1 VLISSFSFR
10 WLKRSFAHCFVSLK
24 SYLNILP
31 VLNTVILK
39 PSANIQRLFFLAS
52 SFIKIFLIPFTIF
65 AIIKSI
71 PIMFHKNIKLIIAG
85 LIIAVG
91 FWQFTESNIGN
102 GIFLILLS
110 AIPIFL
116 YFKNEFILLAFLKL
130 RKQDFAGAQKW
141 LAHIKNPETALVRKQ
156 QGYFNY
162 LHGIMLS
169 QTNINQ
175 AEKYIKKTI
184 ELGLFMD
191 TDFAVAKLN
200 LAGVAMTRR
209 RKLEATTLLNEAKKL
224 DKQNMLKDQI
234 TMMKDQMKKI

>member
-1 VLISSFSFR
+1 
-10 WLKRSFAHCFVSLK
+10 
-24 SYLNILP
+24 
-31 VLNTVILK
+31 
-39 PSANIQRLFFLAS
+39 
-52 SFIKIFLIPFTIF
+52 
-65 AIIKSI
+65 
-71 PIMFHKNIKLIIAG
+71 MFHRNIKLIIAG
-85 LIIAVG
+85 LIIATG
-91 FWQFTESNIGN
+91 IWQFTEGNIGN

-130 RKQDFAGAQKW
+130 RKQDFPGAQKW
-141 LAHIKNPETALVRKQ
+141 LSFIKNPETALVRKQ

-175 AEKYIKKTI
+175 AEKYFKKAI
-184 ELGLFMD
+184 ELGLAMD
-191 TDFAVAKLN
+191 MDLAVAKLN

-224 DKQNMLKDQI
+224 DKQNMLKEQI
-234 TMMKDQMKKI
+234 VMMKEQMKKI